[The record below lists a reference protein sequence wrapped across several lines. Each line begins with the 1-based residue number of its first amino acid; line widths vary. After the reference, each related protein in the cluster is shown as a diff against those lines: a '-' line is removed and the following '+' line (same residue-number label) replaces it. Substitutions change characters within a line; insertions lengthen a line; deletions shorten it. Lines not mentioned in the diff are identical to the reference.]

1 MSVSQRDKTH
11 VPKNKKLVNLNV
23 VLCTSTA
30 LSFQL
35 FYRFLIFINKNLGWG
50 ESYLNPTLENRLSTD
65 RKISLQNQIYLASKY
80 TWYTVLGRYSKKKLT
95 SYLAFKNIQSKVN
108 TVDKNYLNRNKNTYI
123 NLHNK
128 SSTCPNNHHFS
139 DQRKAAQI

>member
-1 MSVSQRDKTH
+1 MYAQRDKTR

-23 VLCTSTA
+23 VLCTSPA

-65 RKISLQNQIYLASKY
+65 RKISLQKQIYLASKY
-80 TWYTVLGRYSKKKLT
+80 TRYTVIGILRKT
-95 SYLAFKNIQSKVN
+95 NIISG
-108 TVDKNYLNRNKNTYI
+108 
-123 NLHNK
+123 
-128 SSTCPNNHHFS
+128 F
-139 DQRKAAQI
+139 